1 MPTFTGTINAETIN
15 GSAGDDVIDGRG
27 GNDQLNGLDGADR
40 FLLGFGGY
48 GGERPGSP
56 IIDGGDGG
64 DQFELNAGLNV
75 TYGRYVQ
82 GQDYWE
88 YRTPVDFTLGAGTG
102 GDALFTWGHSI
113 TDSRFS
119 PIVYD
124 LNTATLRSI
133 ETIVFR
139 FTTAPAYDQRQY
151 GPGGNSYWDESGA
164 DRLIISDLSGTSLT
178 GLIDFDGGAG
188 NDYLDS
194 RATANV
200 VLAHGGTQN
209 DVLMSGAS
217 NDQLFGD
224 AGDDRLAGGAGA
236 NLLDGGTGSDTADY
250 LGATQA
256 VIIDLND
263 GTVTNNGFGGVDTL
277 TSIENL
283 AGGAFNDVLIGEAG
297 NNRLEGRDGSDYL
310 IGLGGNDILDGGA
323 GAANTLQGGLGDD
336 TYLVRVA
343 GDTVLEYAGE
353 GIDTVFAYVAAYQLR
368 DNFENLTAGGDTPFI
383 GLGNALANII
393 TGGTGADTLSGGGGN
408 DTLYGGTGAA
418 NTLVGGA
425 GDDTFYV
432 DAQGDT
438 LVEGAGEGHDTVI
451 ASVAYVSL
459 HANIEDLRFTDYAV
473 TGIGNASAN
482 RISAQTVQSDD
493 TLHGMGGDDVI
504 EAFAGNDLVS
514 GGAGNDQLDGGTGT
528 DTVTYANAAAGAF
541 VNLTAQIAGND
552 GDGGTDVLIGFENV
566 VGSAFND
573 VLLGSSVA
581 NVLDGGL
588 GSDTLAGYAG
598 NDILIGGAGAANT
611 LIGGL
616 GDDTYRVAAVGD
628 TLVEAAGEGH
638 DTIEALVNALTMRAN
653 IEDMSF
659 IGVGAFTGTGN
670 DTANTITGG
679 VANDLLIGLAGDDRL
694 VGGIGDDTL
703 RGGVG
708 TDTLIGGTGRDTAD
722 YSTAAGGVNVRLDK
736 LYAYADGDGGTDS
749 LTGMENVTGSA
760 WADLIG
766 GDELGNV
773 LSGGAGADTL
783 LGFGGNDTLIGG
795 AGAANTM
802 QGGQGD
808 DTYVVQAVGDT
819 VHEEAGQGIDTVLTA
834 LASHTLR
841 NNVENLTYTGA
852 GAFTGIGNALANIIE
867 GAGGDDILTGGG
879 GSDQLIGR
887 AGVDTVV
894 MSGLRADYTITGDG
908 AFALI
913 TDNVGGRDGVDSLY
927 QIERIR
933 FADGF
938 ILELTPPPA
947 APAAPALAAQ
957 SPLAPDHFAAPAG
970 TPLTVWEDLL

>member
-1 MPTFTGTINAETIN
+1 MPTFTGTTSAETIN

-27 GNDQLNGLDGADR
+27 GSDQLNGLDGADR

-48 GGERPGSP
+48 GGDLPGSP
-56 IIDGGDGG
+56 AMDGGEGI
-64 DQFELNAGLNV
+64 DQFELNAGLNI
-75 TYGRYVQ
+75 TYGRYVH

-88 YRTPVDFTLGAGTG
+88 YRTPVEFTLSAGTG

-119 PIVYD
+119 PIVHD

-151 GPGGNSYWDESGA
+151 GPGGNTYWDESGD
-164 DRLIISDLSGTSLT
+164 DRLIIADLSGTTLT

-188 NDYLDS
+188 NDVLDS
-194 RATANV
+194 HATANV
-200 VLAHGGTQN
+200 VLAHGGAQN
-209 DVLMSGAS
+209 DILWSGSS

-250 LGATQA
+250 LDATQA

-263 GTVTNNGFGGVDTL
+263 GTVTNNGFGGLDTL

-283 AGGAFNDVLIGEAG
+283 AGGAFNDVLIGQG
-297 NNRLEGRDGSDYL
+297 GDNRLEGRDGSDYL

-323 GAANTLQGGLGDD
+323 GAANTMQGGLGDD
-336 TYLVRVA
+336 TYHLRVA
-343 GDTVLEYAGE
+343 GDTLLELAGE

-368 DNFENLTAGGDTPFI
+368 DNFENLTARSDAAFV
-383 GLGNALANII
+383 GLGNALANVI
-393 TGGTGADTLSGGGGN
+393 TGGSGADTLSGGGGA

-438 LVEGAGEGHDTVI
+438 LVEAVGEGHDTVI
-451 ASVAYVSL
+451 ASVSYVAL
-459 HANIEDLRFTDYAV
+459 HANIEDLRFTSGYV

-482 RISAQTVQSDD
+482 HISARNTSASND
-493 TLHGMGGDDVI
+493 TLHGMDGDDFI
-504 EAFAGNDLVS
+504 EAFAGDDLVS

-528 DTVTYANAAAGAF
+528 DTVTYATVAAGTF
-541 VNLTAQIAGND
+541 VNLAARIASND

-581 NVLDGGL
+581 NVLEGGL

-611 LIGGL
+611 L
-616 GDDTYRVAAVGD
+616 
-628 TLVEAAGEGH
+628 VEAAGEGH
-638 DTIEALVNALTMRAN
+638 DTIESVVNALTMRAN
-653 IEDMSF
+653 IEDMRF
-659 IGVGAFTGTGN
+659 IGAGAFTGTGN
-670 DTANTITGG
+670 DMANTITGG
-679 VANDLLIGLAGDDRL
+679 GADDLLIGLGGDDRL
-694 VGGIGDDTL
+694 EGGVGDDTL

-708 TDTLIGGTGRDTAD
+708 TDALVGGTGRDTAD
-722 YSTAAGGVNVRLDK
+722 YSAVAGGVNVRLDK
-736 LYAYADGDGGTDS
+736 LYAYSDGDGGTDN
-749 LTGMENVTGSA
+749 LNGIENVTGSA

-766 GDELGNV
+766 GDEQGNV

-783 LGFGGNDTLIGG
+783 LGFSGNDTLIGG

-808 DTYVVQAVGDT
+808 DTYIVQAVGDT
-819 VHEEAGQGIDTVLTA
+819 VHEEAGQGIDTVLTT
-834 LASHTLR
+834 LASHMLR
-841 NNVENLTYTGA
+841 NNVENLTYTGG

-894 MSGLRADYTITGDG
+894 MSGLRADYSITGDG
-908 AFALI
+908 GFAII
-913 TDNVGGRDGVDSLY
+913 TDNFGGRDGVDTLY
-927 QIERIR
+927 QIERIH

-938 ILELTPPPA
+938 VLELTPPA
-947 APAAPALAAQ
+947 AAPALAALLIEPQ
-957 SPLAPDHFAAPAG
+957 TTLAPDHSTVSAG